1 MKPVAART
9 IITFITT
16 IDSSS
21 LSLRRAELTQ
31 LIQVLTQ
38 TTSKRIS
45 NLHLN
50 PKIAKPIKV
59 LNLFEEIMA
68 AVVNK
73 FFVASMFM
81 WVVPLV
87 ILYGFNNNLLPGTT
101 NLSPNTMTMTLFSG
115 ILAVISVNIVIAF
128 YIYMAIKEPSN
139 KQEPDPAFVSKA
151 KASVIQSTSRA
162 EDSSASV
169 KKRRDY
175 YSSDR
180 VKAYFAVYFSN
191 VAVHLLLQK
200 LIMPE
205 FPCQCY

>member
-1 MKPVAART
+1 MFIT
-9 IITFITT
+9 IIN
-16 IDSSS
+16 SSIVS
-21 LSLRRAELTQ
+21 LSLQRTELTQ
-31 LIQVLTQ
+31 LNQVLTQ

-87 ILYGFNNNLLPGTT
+87 ILYGFNNNLLPGT
-101 NLSPNTMTMTLFSG
+101 SPNTMTLFSG

-128 YIYMAIKEPSN
+128 YIYMAIKEPSSN

-151 KASVIQSTSRA
+151 KA

-169 KKRRDY
+169 KKR
-175 YSSDR
+175 
-180 VKAYFAVYFSN
+180 K
-191 VAVHLLLQK
+191 
-200 LIMPE
+200 
-205 FPCQCY
+205 